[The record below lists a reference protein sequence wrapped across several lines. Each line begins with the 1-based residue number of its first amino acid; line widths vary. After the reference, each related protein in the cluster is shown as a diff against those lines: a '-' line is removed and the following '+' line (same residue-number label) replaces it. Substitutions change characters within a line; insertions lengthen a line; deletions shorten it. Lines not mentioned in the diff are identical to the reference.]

1 MATTMPDRT
10 SHSTHAVLAA
20 LAAALILTVT
30 VGGAAS
36 AGETSDHERAREA
49 LEAGEILP
57 LRTILERIERDYP
70 GRVMEV
76 ELERSRE
83 GWIYEIK
90 LLRKGGALVKLEV
103 DARDGA
109 VLGVKS
115 KGDRPPSRDEI
126 R

>member
-1 MATTMPDRT
+1 MIRRPASFLLSLLCAAFLMTGSGAGMAD
-10 SHSTHAVLAA
+10 
-20 LAAALILTVT
+20 
-30 VGGAAS
+30 
-36 AGETSDHERAREA
+36 EDHDRARQA

-57 LRTILERIERDYP
+57 LRTILERIEREYP

-90 LLRKGGALVKLEV
+90 LLRRGGALVKLEV

>member
-1 MATTMPDRT
+1 MEPTMPDRT
-10 SHSTHAVLAA
+10 SHSTLAA

-30 VGGAAS
+30 VGGVAS

-90 LLRKGGALVKLEV
+90 LLRRGGALVKLEV

-115 KGDRPPSRDEI
+115 QGGRPPGRDEI